1 MLEDELDF
9 ESQLNVEK
17 VIIQVNK
24 RNNRQSYTIIT
35 NIAEDLDTKRICKYL
50 KKVLNCGGN
59 VSIDEKTKKEII
71 RLTGDQKQ
79 SVIDFLI
86 NEEIYKPDEI
96 IVKGL

>member
-79 SVIDFLI
+79 AVIDFLI

>member
-86 NEEIYKPDEI
+86 NEEIYKSDEI

>member
-1 MLEDELDF
+1 MIEDELDF

>member
-1 MLEDELDF
+1 MFEDELDF
-9 ESQLNVEK
+9 ESELNVEK
-17 VIIQVNK
+17 VVIQVNK

-79 SVIDFLI
+79 SVIDFFI

>member
-1 MLEDELDF
+1 MFEDELDF
-9 ESQLNVEK
+9 ESELNVEK
-17 VIIQVNK
+17 VVIQVNK

-59 VSIDEKTKKEII
+59 VSIDEKTQKEII

-79 SVIDFLI
+79 AVIDFLI

>member
-9 ESQLNVEK
+9 ESELNVEK
-17 VIIQVNK
+17 VVIQVNK

-59 VSIDEKTKKEII
+59 VSIDEKTQKEII

-79 SVIDFLI
+79 AVIDFLI

>member
-59 VSIDEKTKKEII
+59 VSIDEKTQKEII